1 MSYNK
6 KHLKEL
12 KRKMEEKNPGSL
24 NNIRKKT
31 SKKKE
36 IIKNE
41 KYEKNTKHIITKWNF
56 YENELVH
63 IKNIQHKNSIG
74 LIINTQDFHGKSI
87 KKNFFLVLVENKLL
101 ELDGKNLYKII

>member
-24 NNIRKKT
+24 NSIRKKT
-31 SKKKE
+31 NIKKE

-41 KYEKNTKHIITKWNF
+41 KYEKNKKHIITKWNF

-63 IKNIQHKNSIG
+63 IRKNGYSNSIG
-74 LIINTQDFHGKSI
+74 LVVNTQDFHGKSI
-87 KKNFFLVLVENKLL
+87 KKNFFLVLIDNKLL
-101 ELDGKNLYKII
+101 ELDGKYLYKII